1 MQDPIRPQQI
11 SSFWRWLVD
20 HQADLNALESPEH
33 PFWDVLLSRLQELD
47 EGLWFEVSMPGDDVR
62 ELVITAEGD
71 WELFPLVEAM
81 VSVAPDVPGWDF
93 VALKPAM
100 GFDFSIRYEGLDLE
114 PRQMW
119 FEPLVDEDA
128 PEVLG
133 LRIAIPGFND
143 DQEQAFANGLLVI
156 LDTALGEKSAATDVD
171 VVELCELPEDP
182 QEEGFL
188 PLPELSSYVEWRR
201 SRTTH

>member
-1 MQDPIRPQQI
+1 MQDTVHPQQI
-11 SSFWRWLVD
+11 NAFWSWVKA
-20 HQADLNALESPEH
+20 HQDDLDALESPEH
-33 PFWDVLLSRLQELD
+33 PFWDELLGQLQQID

-81 VSVAPDVPGWDF
+81 VSVAPDLQGWDV

-100 GFDFSIRYEGLDLE
+100 GFEFGIRYEGLDLD
-114 PRQMW
+114 PRKMW
-119 FEPLVDEDA
+119 FQPLVDEDA
-128 PEVLG
+128 PDVLG
-133 LRIAIPGFND
+133 LRVAMPGFED

-156 LDTALGEKSAATDVD
+156 LDTALGEKSAASDVD
-171 VVELCELPEDP
+171 VVEVCEVPDDP
-182 QEEGFL
+182 QDEGFV
-188 PLPELSSYVEWRR
+188 PLPELASYVEWRK